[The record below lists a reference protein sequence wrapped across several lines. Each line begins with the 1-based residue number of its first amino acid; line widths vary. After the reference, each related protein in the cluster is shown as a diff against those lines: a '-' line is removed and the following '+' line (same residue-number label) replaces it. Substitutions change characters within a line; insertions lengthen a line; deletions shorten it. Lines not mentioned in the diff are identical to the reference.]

1 MDFCSTFGRS
11 ILPIFGLMDEFVW
24 GDIEPSL
31 LGQTAA
37 TCPTGSPTVA
47 SSSKSFPTGP
57 HLPSCADYKWPCAG
71 FSARPCTPVYATLRN
86 AASYAPTNH
95 ADDAEV
101 FPPCPTRQDGSI
113 APSQPA
119 MPPWCGMWKKQNE
132 MRGCVRLRVC
142 MQK

>member
-24 GDIEPSL
+24 GDIEPPL
-31 LGQTAA
+31 LDQTTA

-47 SSSKSFPTGP
+47 ISSKSFPTGP
-57 HLPSCADYKWPCAG
+57 HLPSCADYKWTCAG

-86 AASYAPTNH
+86 AASYEPPT
-95 ADDAEV
+95 DK
-101 FPPCPTRQDGSI
+101 PT
-113 APSQPA
+113 
-119 MPPWCGMWKKQNE
+119 MPRCSPRVLRVRTVRLRHRNPRHGVEEAKLQNE